1 MNKYRTLAGNTLIF
15 AIGSFGAKLLSF
27 LLVSLYTGCLTEA
40 EYGIQNIIY
49 DTGNILVPIVGLA
62 MSEAV
67 VRYGID
73 KKYDNRKV
81 YTIALCMLAL
91 GMTVFAVFTPALGLV
106 SKLRGYCFLLYA
118 FVYCSCFRQVASQFV
133 RSLGYVKLFAADGII
148 STLTIVIFNVIFMVW
163 LKMGVTGYMLSV
175 ILSDALSFLLLTT
188 IAKLHKYMDLKYL
201 DKSLM
206 KDMLR
211 YSVPMIPALIMWWII
226 SSSDRY
232 VLAYMVDDSA
242 TGVYSLANR
251 IPTLIMLVSTM
262 FYQAWQM
269 SAISEN
275 EDKQVS
281 GFYASVFSA
290 YSSIMFIGSAGV
302 TLFGKLILTLLTMF
316 SENADGYME
325 AFHYSPIL
333 IASVLFQCFCQFLST
348 IYSARKKTLNSFW
361 TSFAAAA
368 LNIVLNFL
376 LIPKYGIYG
385 AAAATLASYFVC
397 FVIRMFDAR
406 RYIHFKFSVVRFVIN
421 TIILSAMMVIAS
433 AEPKLCYLW
442 LSLLFILITLLNFK
456 AILRTLKK
464 ILEK

>member
-1 MNKYRTLAGNTLIF
+1 
-15 AIGSFGAKLLSF
+15 
-27 LLVSLYTGCLTEA
+27 
-40 EYGIQNIIY
+40 
-49 DTGNILVPIVGLA
+49 
-62 MSEAV
+62 
-67 VRYGID
+67 
-73 KKYDNRKV
+73 
-81 YTIALCMLAL
+81 
-91 GMTVFAVFTPALGLV
+91 
-106 SKLRGYCFLLYA
+106 
-118 FVYCSCFRQVASQFV
+118 
-133 RSLGYVKLFAADGII
+133 
-148 STLTIVIFNVIFMVW
+148 
-163 LKMGVTGYMLSV
+163 
-175 ILSDALSFLLLTT
+175 
-188 IAKLHKYMDLKYL
+188 
-201 DKSLM
+201 
-206 KDMLR
+206 
-211 YSVPMIPALIMWWII
+211 
-226 SSSDRY
+226 
-232 VLAYMVDDSA
+232 
-242 TGVYSLANR
+242 
-251 IPTLIMLVSTM
+251 M

-281 GFYASVFSA
+281 GFYAQVFSA

-316 SENADGYME
+316 SENAEGYME

-361 TSFAAAA
+361 TSFADAA
-368 LNIVLNFL
+368 LNIALNFL

-406 RYIHFKFSVVRFVIN
+406 RYIHFKFIVVRFVIN
-421 TIILSAMMVIAS
+421 TIILSAIMVIAS

>member
-67 VRYGID
+67 IRYGID

-163 LKMGVTGYMLSV
+163 LKMGVSGYMLSV
-175 ILSDALSFLLLTT
+175 ILSDALSFLLLTA

-201 DKSLM
+201 DKRLM

-316 SENADGYME
+316 SENAEGYME

-348 IYSARKKTLNSFW
+348 IYSARKKTVNSFW

-406 RYIHFKFSVVRFVIN
+406 RYICFKFSVARFVIN
-421 TIILSAMMVIAS
+421 TVILSAMMVIAS

-456 AILRTLKK
+456 AILRTVKK